1 MREPSPPLALAKLV
15 LFINKLTTL
24 FVNLLIYNDF
34 NSQLQRAESKK
45 DMKSLFNFSS
55 KNIYAAFQ
63 TKFKEALHIIKCSCP
78 VTFSTEIL

>member
-45 DMKSLFNFSS
+45 DMKSLF
-55 KNIYAAFQ
+55 
-63 TKFKEALHIIKCSCP
+63 
-78 VTFSTEIL
+78 